1 MKLTIDTD
9 NLIKLTKNGSEII
22 LEPTAEEAIIK
33 LLEVQHKVESA
44 LEELKE
50 KIAEEGI
57 KYDPNFKS
65 VESDNLRIWY
75 RYYGGRFSI
84 DEGRLAE
91 IPEELYKVKKRY
103 YPETKA
109 IDNWVDEGK
118 ELPLGIVERDRT
130 KKLSIDT
137 KFEWEEK

>member
-9 NLIKLTKNGSEII
+9 NLVKLTKNGSQII

-50 KIAEEGI
+50 QIAEEGI

-75 RYYGGRFSI
+75 RFYGSKYSI
-84 DEGRLAE
+84 DAGR
-91 IPEELYKVKKRY
+91 IGELPKHLYSEKKRY
-103 YPETKA
+103 YPNAGE
-109 IDNWVDEGK
+109 VDKYVEEHG
-118 ELPLGIVERDRT
+118 ELPLAIIERERS
-130 KKLSIDT
+130 KKLSIDV
-137 KFEWEEK
+137 KAGLDD